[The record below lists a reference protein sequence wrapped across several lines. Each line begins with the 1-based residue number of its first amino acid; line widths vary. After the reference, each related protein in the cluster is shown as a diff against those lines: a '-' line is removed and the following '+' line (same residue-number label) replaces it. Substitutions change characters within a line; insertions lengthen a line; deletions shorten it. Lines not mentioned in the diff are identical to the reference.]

1 MAVPSWRDEDPA
13 AKGEELENI
22 LISNTLI
29 GDPQVIATDGW
40 WGAERTIV
48 MSEVSLACWFVNSG
62 FQRRNCPFGGQLVDV
77 VTTGGSPVK
86 FMNMAGRPL
95 GLAISTIATTG
106 FLLFGYDQGVMSG
119 IISAPQFNTFFP
131 ETHRNS
137 VYQGFVT
144 AIYEIGCLA
153 GALFILWCGDSL
165 GRRRSMML
173 GGLIMIL
180 GVIIQITCFKGHKAT
195 AQFIIGR
202 TITGIGNGI
211 NTSTIP
217 TYQAEC
223 SRTTNRGLLI
233 CIEGGVIAF
242 GTLIAYWIDYGS
254 AKSSMDD
261 FTWRFPIAFQI
272 VFGLVLGI
280 GAFFLPES
288 PRWLLSRDRHE
299 EGLSV
304 IAALYD
310 LPEDHPITQLQK
322 TIILESIAA
331 SGHKGG
337 KTPYSALFTGG
348 KTQHFRRMLLGS
360 SSQLMQQVGG
370 CNAVIYY
377 FPILFETTMDSTHDE
392 AMLLG
397 GVNMIVYS
405 IFATVSWFIIER
417 AGRRNLF
424 LIGSVGQCL
433 SMVLVFACMIPGTP
447 AAAKG
452 AAVGLFTYIAFF
464 GATWLPLPW
473 LYPAEINPIRTRA
486 RANAISTSVNWSSNF
501 LIVMVTPIMV
511 ANIDYGTYIFFA
523 TMNACFIPI
532 IYFLYPETK
541 KRSLEEIDLIFAK
554 GFVENMSYVRASK
567 ELPYLTDA
575 EVENVARQYG
585 FGDEEEGAT
594 GIEKS
599 GNESSSGSDLR
610 NREKTADAATE
621 QEHSATQ

>member
-1 MAVPSWRDEDPA
+1 
-13 AKGEELENI
+13 
-22 LISNTLI
+22 
-29 GDPQVIATDGW
+29 
-40 WGAERTIV
+40 
-48 MSEVSLACWFVNSG
+48 MST
-62 FQRRNCPFGGQLVDV
+62 DV
-77 VTTGGSPVK
+77 VTSTGTGSAVK
-86 FMNMAGRPL
+86 FMGMCGRPL
-95 GLAISTIATTG
+95 GLAISIVATTG

-119 IISAPQFNTFFP
+119 IISAPQFNEYFP
-131 ETHRNS
+131 ETYQDS

-153 GALFILWCGDSL
+153 GALSILWCGDSL
-165 GRRRSMML
+165 GRRRSMMA

-180 GVIIQITCFKGHKAT
+180 GVTIQVTAMKGHKAT
-195 AQFIIGR
+195 AQFVVGR
-202 TITGIGNGI
+202 ILTGVGNGI

-254 AKSSMDD
+254 AKSLMDD

-272 VFGLVLGI
+272 IFGFVLGI
-280 GAFFLPES
+280 GAYFLPES

-299 EGLSV
+299 EGLAV
-304 IAALYD
+304 ISALYG
-310 LPEDHPITQLQK
+310 LPEDHPTTQLQK
-322 TIILESIAA
+322 TIIMDSIAA

-337 KTPYSALFTGG
+337 KTPYSALFTNG

-377 FPILFETTMDSTHDE
+377 FPILFQTSLNSSHDE

-397 GVNMIVYS
+397 GVNMIIYS

-424 LIGSVGQCL
+424 LVGSIGQCL
-433 SMVLVFACMIPGTP
+433 SMVLVFACLIPNTP

-486 RANAISTSVNWSSNF
+486 RANAISTAVNWSSNF
-501 LIVMVTPIMV
+501 LIVMVTPIM
-511 ANIDYGTYIFFA
+511 IDKIQWGTYVFFA
-523 TMNACFIPI
+523 AMNACFVPI

-554 GFVENMSYVRASK
+554 GFVEDISYVRASK
-567 ELPYLTDA
+567 EMPYYTDA
-575 EVENVARQYG
+575 EVDGIARSYG
-585 FGDEEEGAT
+585 FVGDDEAAVGEKNEHGSELRHRRAGNGEQSSKEVHDAERKGSLYDVLAPGLLLYNGDRRGNHLQCEERH
-594 GIEKS
+594 GIPRHASTVKLVNPS
-599 GNESSSGSDLR
+599 IKNPD
-610 NREKTADAATE
+610 DAPALQGIQKFQDSE
-621 QEHSATQ
+621 LYPV